1 MNIQSIHK
9 QVDYVILFKKETL
22 KTTEQRLDL
31 FNHYLDENLFTNQFL
46 NTLYKMKNSILIH
59 DVFLILYK
67 IQIYQYS
74 MIDEQFIQLTSN
86 VNSIIIPSETKI
98 IPYSSNS
105 TALTTDNLYQMI
117 IVYSYFYILFVCYFK
132 SHLLPFKLYYILQYH
147 ICPHHAK

>member
-1 MNIQSIHK
+1 MNIQFIYK

-22 KTTEQRLDL
+22 KTTEQRIDL

-67 IQIYQYS
+67 QIYQYS

-86 VNSIIIPSETKI
+86 VNSIIIPNETKI

-105 TALTTDNLYQMI
+105 SALTTDNLHQMI
-117 IVYSYFYILFVCYFK
+117 IIYLYFWLIILILQISSF
-132 SHLLPFKLYYILQYH
+132 PFKITLYSLCSYLASS
-147 ICPHHAK
+147 C

>member
-86 VNSIIIPSETKI
+86 VNSIIIPNETKI

-117 IVYSYFYILFVCYFK
+117 IVYSYFFFLFVCQCIKRLILIWRYFI
-132 SHLLPFKLYYILQYH
+132 FV
-147 ICPHHAK
+147 

>member
-1 MNIQSIHK
+1 MNIQLIYK

-22 KTTEQRLDL
+22 KTTEQRIDL

-59 DVFLILYK
+59 DVFLILYIK
-67 IQIYQYS
+67 QIYQYS

-86 VNSIIIPSETKI
+86 VNSIIIPNETKI

-105 TALTTDNLYQMI
+105 SVLTTDNLYQMI
-117 IVYSYFYILFVCYFK
+117 IVYSYFFFLFVCQCIKRLILIWRYFI
-132 SHLLPFKLYYILQYH
+132 FV
-147 ICPHHAK
+147 